1 MRMNTEFIKN
11 GKEITTKQ
19 NGEDYA
25 LEAGR
30 VYNLKPKPFEGPIL
44 EMDGILSLPNKIYT
58 TEDEDKFIHR
68 IIKYF
73 NERCENNLGVLLT
86 GLKGSGKTLM
96 SKQLAVKANL
106 PIIVVDPAFRARDL
120 NDFFLKFN
128 QPVVVL
134 FDEIEKNSYCWDT
147 NDLLPFLDGVQ
158 KSGKRLVIM
167 TCNDDSDLSDCMKDR
182 CGRIR
187 YTRNFEGISDEMIKT
202 IVYDFIENTDIY
214 KDKLADY
221 IISHISV
228 HSFDNI
234 ISFCN
239 EIVAEDYP
247 EDFDEVIKYMNIV
260 TE

>member
-19 NGEDYA
+19 NGEDYT

-30 VYNLKPKPFEGPIL
+30 VYNLKYKPFQGPIL
-44 EMDGILSLPNKIYT
+44 EMDGMLSLPDKIYT
-58 TEDEDKFIHR
+58 TADEDVFVNR

-73 NERCENNLGVLLT
+73 NERCTNNLGVLLT

-96 SKQLAVKANL
+96 SKQLAVKTNL
-106 PIIVVDPAFRARDL
+106 PIIVVDPGFRARDL

-134 FDEIEKNSYCWDT
+134 FDEIEKNDYCWDT

-167 TCNDDSDLSDCMKDR
+167 TCNSDS
-182 CGRIR
+182 
-187 YTRNFEGISDEMIKT
+187 
-202 IVYDFIENTDIY
+202 
-214 KDKLADY
+214 KL
-221 IISHISV
+221 
-228 HSFDNI
+228 
-234 ISFCN
+234 
-239 EIVAEDYP
+239 
-247 EDFDEVIKYMNIV
+247 
-260 TE
+260 

>member
-19 NGEDYA
+19 NGEDYT

-30 VYNLKPKPFEGPIL
+30 VYNLKYKPFQGPIL
-44 EMDGILSLPNKIYT
+44 EIDGILSLPDKIYT
-58 TEDEDKFIHR
+58 TADEDAFVNR

-73 NERCENNLGVLLT
+73 NERCTNNLGVLFT

-96 SKQLAVKANL
+96 SKQLAVKTNL
-106 PIIVVDPAFRARDL
+106 PIIVVDPGFRVRDL

-167 TCNDDSDLSDCMKDR
+167 TCNDDLDLSDCIKDR

-187 YTRNFEGISDEMIKT
+187 YKRYFEGISDNMIKS
-202 IVYDFIENTDIY
+202 IVCDFIENTDEY
-214 KDKLADY
+214 KDKLANY
-221 IISHISV
+221 IIENIPV
-228 HSFDNI
+228 RSFDNI

-239 EIVAEDYP
+239 EIVSEDYP
-247 EDFDEVIKYMNIV
+247 EDFNEVIKYMNIT

>member
-1 MRMNTEFIKN
+1 MRINTEFIKN

-30 VYNLKPKPFEGPIL
+30 VYNLKFKPFEGPIL
-44 EMDGILSLPNKIYT
+44 EMDGVLSLPNKIYT
-58 TEDEDKFIHR
+58 TEDENKFVNR
-68 IIKYF
+68 IVKYF

-96 SKQLAVKANL
+96 SKQLATKVNL
-106 PIIVVDPAFRARDL
+106 PVIVVDPQFNARSL

-134 FDEIEKNSYCWDT
+134 FDEVEKNGYCWDPD
-147 NDLLPFLDGVQ
+147 DLLPFLDGVQ

-167 TCNDDSDLSDCMKDR
+167 TCNDDSNLSDYMKDR

-187 YTRNFEGISDEMIKT
+187 YTRNFEGISNDMIKT
-202 IVYDFIENTDIY
+202 IVYDFIENTNEY
-214 KDKLADY
+214 KDKLTDY
-221 IISHISV
+221 IINNISV
-228 HSFDNI
+228 CSFDNI
-234 ISFCN
+234 ISFCD
-239 EIVAEDYP
+239 EIVAENYP
-247 EDFDEVIKYMNIV
+247 EDFNEVIEYMNIT

>member
-19 NGEDYA
+19 NGEDYT
-25 LEAGR
+25 LEVGR
-30 VYNLKPKPFEGPIL
+30 VYNLKYKPFQGPIL
-44 EMDGILSLPNKIYT
+44 EMDGILSLPDKIYT
-58 TEDEDKFIHR
+58 TEDEDKFANR
-68 IIKYF
+68 IVKYF

-96 SKQLAVKANL
+96 SKQLAIKVNL
-106 PIIVVDPAFRARDL
+106 PIIVVDPTFRARDL

-128 QPVVVL
+128 QSVVVL
-134 FDEIEKNSYCWDT
+134 FDEIEKNSYSWDT
-147 NDLLPFLDGVQ
+147 NDLLPFLDGIQ

-187 YTRNFEGISDEMIKT
+187 YTRNFEGISDDMVKT
-202 IVYDFIENTDIY
+202 IVYDFIENTDTY

-221 IISHISV
+221 IINNISV
-228 HSFDNI
+228 RSFDNI
-234 ISFCN
+234 ISFCD
-239 EIVAEDYP
+239 EIIAEDYP
-247 EDFDEVIKYMNIV
+247 EDFSEVIKYMNIV